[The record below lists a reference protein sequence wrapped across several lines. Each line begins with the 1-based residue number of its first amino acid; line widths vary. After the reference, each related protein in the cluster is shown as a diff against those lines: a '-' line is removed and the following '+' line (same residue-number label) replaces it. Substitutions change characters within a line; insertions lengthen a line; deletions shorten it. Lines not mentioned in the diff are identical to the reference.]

1 MRWKWCFLIM
11 LLGFTVLEGM
21 AEEKRPLVFKVD
33 VKDEIGPEIWRLVK
47 KSFEKAEQ
55 EKADYILIDMNTYG
69 GMVVYADSLRS
80 LILNS
85 SRPVWV
91 FINNNAAS
99 AGCID
104 CDCL

>member
-1 MRWKWCFLIM
+1 MVFLIM

-55 EKADYILIDMNTYG
+55 EKADLYIDRYEYVWRNG
-69 GMVVYADSLRS
+69 GVCRFFTESDFKFLPTGLGIYQ
-80 LILNS
+80 
-85 SRPVWV
+85 
-91 FINNNAAS
+91 
-99 AGCID
+99 
-104 CDCL
+104 